1 MTLLKLRL
9 SKLFIFGALPLLLI
23 VLTGATSTLANDY
36 SAGVHVPLVH
46 EPTGSASLQWNS
58 STHQLKATLTLTGL
72 APHSTHPAHIHAGD
86 CKTNGAI
93 VYKLNNVVADA
104 AGKGTS
110 TTVIS
115 NVSNGIPSHRS
126 WSINIHNGPDLSPA
140 DQFTPIA
147 CGNIENVTHRDGSQS
162 AEGALGPTGGNNQ
175 HASGDAQLTL
185 KGQTLTVVLTA
196 HGLVPHSAH
205 PAHIHA
211 GSCQSQVPGS
221 IVHKLNNVVADGN
234 GNATATTVIQN
245 VSSIPD
251 HGWYVNVHF
260 STDLATQTGFDS
272 ILCGNVVR

>member
-9 SKLFIFGALPLLLI
+9 SKLFIFGALPLLLL
-23 VLTGATSTLANDY
+23 VLAGTSPTLASDY
-36 SAGVHVPLVH
+36 STRVHVPLVH
-46 EPTGSASLQWNS
+46 EPTGFASLQWDS

-72 APHSTHPAHIHAGD
+72 APSSTHPAHIHAGN
-86 CKTNGAI
+86 CKANGAI
-93 VYKLNNVVADA
+93 VYTLNNVVADA

-115 NVSNGIPSHRS
+115 NVSSGIPSHQS
-126 WSINIHNGPDLSPA
+126 WSINVHDGPGLTPA

-147 CGNIENVTHRDGSQS
+147 CGNIEHVTHRDGSQS
-162 AEGALGPTGGNNQ
+162 AKEALGPTSGNNQ
-175 HASGDAQLTL
+175 HSSGAAQLTL
-185 KGQTLTVVLTA
+185 EGRTLTVVLTA
-196 HGLVPHSAH
+196 RGLVPKSTH

-211 GSCQSQVPGS
+211 GSCQSQVPGN
-221 IVHKLNNVVADGN
+221 IVHTLNNVVADGN
-234 GNATATTVIQN
+234 GNATVKTVIQN

-260 STDLATQTGFDS
+260 GTDLATQTGFDP